1 MDTGGL
7 IRPGR
12 VAPALADE
20 HPGLGLLFTVAS
32 ARPGRTPPDVRA
44 RLADLSDRWRGPQA
58 KMLRRQPVVHAHRVF
73 FRHIGIEPDV
83 HRVPQEAA
91 IVRRL
96 VEGGFVARGMPADA
110 LTIATVETGVG
121 VWAIDA
127 ATVEGSLGLRV
138 EDDRRLVVADDAGVV
153 APLFGDPVRPLG
165 RSTRALVLYA
175 IRVPDVPELFA
186 VEALE
191 RCAELLAPLSD

>member
-1 MDTGGL
+1 MDAGGL
-7 IRPGR
+7 IRAGR
-12 VAPALADE
+12 VAPALAAE
-20 HPGLGLLFTVAS
+20 LPGLGLLWTVVA
-32 ARPGRTPPDVRA
+32 ARPGRTPADVRA

-58 KMLRRQPVVHAHRVF
+58 MVLRRQPVVHAHRVF

-96 VEGGFVARGMPADA
+96 VEGGFVPRGMPADA

-121 VWAIDA
+121 VWAVDA
-127 ATVEGSLGLRV
+127 DSVEGPLSVRA
-138 EDDRRLVVADDAGVV
+138 EPDRRLVIADDAGVV
-153 APLFGDPVRPLG
+153 APLFGEPQRPVS
-165 RSTRALVLYA
+165 RSTRELLLYA

-191 RCAELLAPLSD
+191 RCVELLAPLSD